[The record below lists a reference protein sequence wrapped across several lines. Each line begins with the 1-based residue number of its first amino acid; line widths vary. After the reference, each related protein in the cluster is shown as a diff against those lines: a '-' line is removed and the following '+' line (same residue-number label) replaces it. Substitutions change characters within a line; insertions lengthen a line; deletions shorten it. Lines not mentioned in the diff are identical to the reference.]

1 MDTAGFRRE
10 WERRGGRVVVVQYR
24 DSVSRELPITLARD
38 GVTCFINR
46 VNPDDAYDDFTSALF
61 WATLAEIE
69 QAAGVRP
76 LGSPRAQQ
84 SMGTKDSL
92 AHISPDDAL
101 ALGLTVEYSEY
112 S

>member
-61 WATLAEIE
+61 WATLECPPNLDGKSLLFNGSIDNLAPNGIPKSSF
-69 QAAGVRP
+69 GRGISCPRP
-76 LGSPRAQQ
+76 R
-84 SMGTKDSL
+84 
-92 AHISPDDAL
+92 
-101 ALGLTVEYSEY
+101 
-112 S
+112 